1 MEPIIGAGPAGPG
14 QGDVIKSTDTAGFKA
29 DVLDASMTVPVIVD
43 FWAPW
48 CQPCKQLTPLLE
60 KAVQAAKGAV
70 RLAKINIDENQQL
83 AAQMR
88 IQSIPTVVAFFE
100 GRPVDYFQGALP
112 ESQLKR
118 FVDKLAELSGA
129 GAGSPVEEALDQADG
144 LMQAGEAQAAAGIFG
159 QVLEH
164 DPTSTRA
171 AAGLMKAMVQLGHV
185 ERARA
190 VLDSLPD
197 EVAGDPAI
205 ASARSAIELAEA
217 GAAGASE
224 IGRLESALAADP
236 ADHQARLDLAMA
248 LYGSGNAGRAID
260 ELLEII
266 RQDRDWNEQ
275 AARKQLLKLFE
286 ALGPTDPVVLAAR
299 RRLSSLLFS

>member
-29 DVLDASMTVPVIVD
+29 DVLDVSMATPVVVD

-70 RLAKINIDENQQL
+70 RLVKINIDENQQL

-129 GAGSPVEEALDQADG
+129 GAGSALEEALEQAES
-144 LMQAGEAQAAAGIFG
+144 LMQSGEVQAAAGIFG

-185 ERARA
+185 DKARA
-190 VLDSLPD
+190 VLDSLPA
-197 EVAGDPAI
+197 EVVGDPSI

-217 GAAGASE
+217 GTADAAEAK
-224 IGRLESALAADP
+224 RLEAALVENP
-236 ADHQARLDLAMA
+236 GDHQARLDLAMA
-248 LYGSGNAGRAID
+248 HYGSGNAGRAID

-266 RQDRDWNEQ
+266 RQERDWNEQ

-286 ALGPTDPVVLAAR
+286 ALGPTDPLTLSAR
-299 RRLSSLLFS
+299 RRLSSILFS

>member
-1 MEPIIGAGPAGPG
+1 MEPIIGAGSASPG

-60 KAVQAAKGAV
+60 KAVKAVKGAV

-112 ESQLKR
+112 ESQLKV
-118 FVDKLAELSGA
+118 FVDKLAEIGGA
-129 GAGSPVEEALDQADG
+129 GTGSPIDEALDQADG
-144 LMQAGEAQAAAGIFG
+144 LMQADEAQAAAGIYS

-190 VLDSLPD
+190 VLDSLPI
-197 EVAGDPAI
+197 EVGGDPAI
-205 ASARSAIELAEA
+205 VSARSAIELAEA

-236 ADHQARLDLAMA
+236 TDHQARLDLAMA
-248 LYGSGNAGRAID
+248 LYGSGNVGGAID
-260 ELLEII
+260 ELLESV
-266 RQDRDWNEQ
+266 RRDRDWNEQ

-286 ALGPTDPVVLAAR
+286 ALGPSDPLVLSAR

>member
-1 MEPIIGAGPAGPG
+1 MEPIIGAGSAGSG
-14 QGDVIKSTDTAGFKA
+14 QGDVIKNTDTAGFKA
-29 DVLDASMTVPVIVD
+29 DVLDASMTMPVVVD

-60 KAVQAAKGAV
+60 KVVKAAKGAV
-70 RLAKINIDENQQL
+70 RLVKINIDENQQL

-118 FVDKLAELSGA
+118 FVDKLAEFGGG
-129 GAGSPVEEALDQADG
+129 GAGSPVEDALEQAEA
-144 LMQAGEAQAAAGIFG
+144 LMQAGEVQAAAGIFG

-164 DPTSTRA
+164 DPTSTCA
-171 AAGLMKAMVQLGHV
+171 AGGLMKAMVQLGHV
-185 ERARA
+185 DKARA
-190 VLDSLPD
+190 VLDSLPA

-224 IGRLESALAADP
+224 IGQLESALAQDP
-236 ADHQARLDLAMA
+236 ADHQARFDLAMA
-248 LYGSGNAGRAID
+248 FYGSGNAGRAID
-260 ELLEII
+260 ELLELI
-266 RQDRDWNEQ
+266 RRDRDWNDQ
-275 AARKQLLKLFE
+275 TARKQLLKLFE
-286 ALGPTDPVVLAAR
+286 ALGPTDPLTLAAR
-299 RRLSSLLFS
+299 RRLSSILFS